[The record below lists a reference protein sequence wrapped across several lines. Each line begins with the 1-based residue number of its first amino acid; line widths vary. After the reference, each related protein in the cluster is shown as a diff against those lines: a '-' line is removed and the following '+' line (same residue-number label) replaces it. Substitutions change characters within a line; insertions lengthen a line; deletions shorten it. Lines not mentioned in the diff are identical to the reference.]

1 MVLAA
6 DQGGMMK
13 GKKKVDCSIADGI
26 LGESEDM
33 SKDIAWLFDHRFEP
47 IMFVD
52 ERNGILNTQLSY
64 GYDIASLYG
73 FSRAFKAFKTEFRV
87 VAMSRYWNESDGK
100 KKWFALLPLDWEFDS
115 MFDIVLMKEDGIDMT
130 KDYDVDGITRVFET
144 AFKKYGG
151 KRVEFGESSLVQFEK
166 GTAEEAVRHAVA
178 CATEIAS
185 QLSAMSLRPFTD
197 WEKYEYNRSLL
208 RSEG

>member
-1 MVLAA
+1 MKENLKENLKEA
-6 DQGGMMK
+6 D
-13 GKKKVDCSIADGI
+13 I
-26 LGESEDM
+26 LIGESSGI

-52 ERNGILNTQLSY
+52 ERNEILNTQLNY

-73 FSRAFKAFKTEFRV
+73 FSKAFKAFKTEFRV
-87 VAMSRYWNESDGK
+87 VAMSRYWQEDNGK
-100 KKWFALLPLDWEFDS
+100 KKWFALLPLDWEFGN

-130 KDYDVDGITRVFET
+130 DDYDMDGIASVFKT

-151 KRVEFGESSLVQFEK
+151 KRVEFGESSLVQFGK
-166 GTAEEAVRHAVA
+166 GTAEASVRHAVA

-185 QLSAMSLRPFTD
+185 QLSAMNLRPLTD
-197 WEKYEYNRSLL
+197 REKYEYSRSF
-208 RSEG
+208 RSFR

>member
-1 MVLAA
+1 MSSR
-6 DQGGMMK
+6 
-13 GKKKVDCSIADGI
+13 KKVDCSLADGI
-26 LGESEDM
+26 LGASEDM
-33 SKDIAWLFDHRFEP
+33 SKDIAWLYDNRFEP
-47 IMFVD
+47 IVFVD
-52 ERNGILNTQLSY
+52 ERNEILNTQLDY

-87 VAMSRYWNESDGK
+87 VAMSRYWHEGNGK

-130 KDYDVDGITRVFET
+130 EHYDVDGITSVFKT
-144 AFKKYGG
+144 AFRKYGG
-151 KRVEFGESSLVQFEK
+151 KRVEFGESSLVQFGK

-185 QLSAMSLRPFTD
+185 QLSAMNLRPLTD
-197 WEKYEYNRSLL
+197 REKYEYSRSL
-208 RSEG
+208 RSFR